1 MKFNLKM
8 IAAAAVLAAVALPA
22 SAAVSTAATNLE
34 LLLVAYDGS
43 GATTKDYIRDL
54 GVSVS
59 TIGTSNATFAAPGSS
74 LFSTAFTGVLAS
86 NIFWNV
92 IAIDNNNSKAWTT
105 GSLAALN
112 GAALGSF
119 DMDTNIG
126 NSGTGVEIVPGG
138 LTSLVANF
146 RKVAVTGTEYY
157 GATPGAGVNGL
168 DILGNLAG
176 GIGNVVSG
184 HGTGTSQNFFQI
196 AGDGTVSQIRANTG
210 LLAFDGNA
218 KGGYFT
224 LAADGGVTYTGAAAV
239 SAVPLPAAA
248 LLFGPGLLGLF
259 GFARK
264 RKAA

>member
-8 IAAAAVLAAVALPA
+8 IAVAAAMVASGSAFAVP
-22 SAAVSTAATNLE
+22 STAATNME

-43 GATTKDYIRDL
+43 GVTTKDYIRDL

-59 TIGTSNATFAAPGSS
+59 TIGTLNATFAAPVSS
-74 LFSTAFTGVLAS
+74 LFSTAFTGVSTS
-86 NIFWNV
+86 NIYWNV

-105 GSLAALN
+105 GSLSALN
-112 GAALGSF
+112 GAALVPF

-196 AGDGTVSQIRANTG
+196 AGDGTPSQIRANAG

-248 LLFGPGLLGLF
+248 LLFGPGLLSLF

>member
-1 MKFNLKM
+1 MKLKLV
-8 IAAAAVLAAVALPA
+8 AAAAVLAAFALPA

-34 LLLVAYDGS
+34 LLLVAFDGS

-59 TIGTSNATFAAPGSS
+59 TIGTSNLTFAAPGSS
-74 LFSTAFTGVLAS
+74 LFSTAFTGVSSS
-86 NIFWNV
+86 NIYWNV
-92 IAIDNNNSKAWTT
+92 IAIDNITAKAWTT
-105 GSLAALN
+105 GSLSALTSA
-112 GAALGSF
+112 GLGSF
-119 DMDTNIG
+119 DMETNIG
-126 NSGTGVEIVPGG
+126 NTGGGTEIVPGG
-138 LTSLVANF
+138 LANLVANF
-146 RKVAVTGTEYY
+146 RKTPNTEYY
-157 GATPGAGVNGL
+157 GAAQLSGSNGL
-168 DILGNLAG
+168 DLLGNLAG
-176 GIGNVVSG
+176 GGGNVISG

-196 AGDGTVSQIRANTG
+196 AGDGTPSQINANAG
-210 LLAFDGNA
+210 LLAFDGNS

-224 LAADGGVTYTGAAAV
+224 LASDGGLSYTGAATP